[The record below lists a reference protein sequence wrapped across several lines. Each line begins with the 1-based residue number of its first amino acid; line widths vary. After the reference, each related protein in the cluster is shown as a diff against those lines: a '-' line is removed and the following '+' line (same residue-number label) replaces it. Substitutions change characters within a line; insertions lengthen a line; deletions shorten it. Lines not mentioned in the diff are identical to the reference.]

1 MNGHFLLS
9 VAVSEH
15 NKPSEFY
22 FNQSLVN
29 LTEVSPLDVVYH
41 LPAEERSFISLLAHF
56 FSG

>member
-22 FNQSLVN
+22 FNQSLVS
-29 LTEVSPLDVVYH
+29 LTEVSPLDVM
-41 LPAEERSFISLLAHF
+41 
-56 FSG
+56 